1 MNKQKLESLKTTLEV
16 VCGKWKGVILLE
28 LVGRTLRFSEL
39 KSELN
44 EASHQTLIKQ
54 LKELEA
60 DGLIERKA
68 YPVVPPKVEY
78 SLTPYG
84 REVEGMLEDMVQWGA
99 MHRSKEKHKESS

>member
-1 MNKQKLESLKTTLEV
+1 MDKEKVENLKTTLEV
-16 VCGKWKGVILLE
+16 VCGKWKGIILLE
-28 LVGRTLRFSEL
+28 LVGRTLRFNEL
-39 KSELN
+39 KTELH

-84 REVEGMLEDMVQWGA
+84 RELESMLEDMVEWG
-99 MHRSKEKHKESS
+99 MRHRSGEKQKEYS